1 MEICAF
7 LLASTIVG
15 AYEFTPGSM
24 RVDVLDYAAADGVA
38 TAFVYTD
45 TYLRCMERPEAVED

>member
-1 MEICAF
+1 MDICAF

-24 RVDVLDYAAADGVA
+24 RIQVLDNASHGGVA

-45 TYLRCMERPEAVED
+45 TYLRCMERPEATQQ

>member
-24 RVDVLDYAAADGVA
+24 RVEVIDKSGHGGVA

-45 TYLRCMERPEAVED
+45 TYLRCMERPEATRQ